1 MPLIFAGAPTLLRKP
16 MQARSR
22 KTLERIYSATNK
34 LLGQNSFDK
43 VTVIEIAEAS
53 DVAVGSIYQRFG
65 SKDDLLW
72 TLYGYY
78 VDAALKGVA
87 GMVRQKSELGA
98 TARVAAVA
106 GLVCTLFRA
115 HRGIVRSL
123 LLKHRTEPEAVP
135 DYYMERIE
143 NVYAAFDKFLRGQDQ
158 SLKNARNC
166 RALIMASCR
175 EHILFDTF
183 DGAAATM
190 RSDAEFMRMLT
201 HAAAGVLRAKDG

>member
-1 MPLIFAGAPTLLRKP
+1 MPLIYTAVPTLLRRP
-16 MQARSR
+16 VQARSR
-22 KTLERIYSATNK
+22 KSLERIYAATNR
-34 LLGQNSFDK
+34 LLEKRSFDRL
-43 VTVIEIAEAS
+43 TVAEIADGS
-53 DVAVGSIYQRFG
+53 GVAVGSIYQRFG

-72 TLYGYY
+72 TLYGNYI
-78 VDAALKGVA
+78 DAALKGVA
-87 GMVRQKSELGA
+87 GLVRQKSELGVN
-98 TARVAAVA
+98 ARVGAVT

-123 LLKHRTEPEAVP
+123 LLKHRTEPGAVP

-143 NVYAAFDKFLRGQDQ
+143 NVYAAFDKYLRASEQ

-175 EHILFDTF
+175 EHILFGAF
-183 DGAAATM
+183 DGAAGTM